1 LRAEDDGWM
10 TALFLTQEFQ
20 LREGKEREGREKG
33 EGKSTR
39 GGTNL
44 AVEIREL
51 VLDEEVEKIE
61 TSDDVSER

>member
-1 LRAEDDGWM
+1 M
-10 TALFLTQEFQ
+10 TALFLSQEFQ
-20 LREGKEREGREKG
+20 LREGKGGRDER
-33 EGKSTR
+33 KSTR